1 MKSSSLILRAD
12 TPDEIQI
19 YFQEFAKFRSY
30 TKAKQDCS
38 PGGLSEN
45 RKLDFWGSA
54 QRKEK
59 MKGRV

>member
-1 MKSSSLILRAD
+1 MKYRFMFENLPSS
-12 TPDEIQI
+12 EVIQRPSRI
-19 YFQEFAKFRSY
+19 AAQ
-30 TKAKQDCS
+30 
-38 PGGLSEN
+38 GGLSEN